1 MAKERVSR
9 RLALWQYIVLL
20 LAAVASIFAGYQ
32 GYNKILAPQNTN
44 TATLNVI
51 KVGIGNVQATVSTT
65 GTVMANNNS
74 KLSFQV
80 TGGTLAAIYVKVGD
94 SVKKGDKL
102 AQLDTKDLTLALR
115 QSQASL
121 ASAQAKL
128 DAMRAGSRPE
138 AVAAAQANYDAAVTK
153 LKIMQGGGRAEDVAT
168 AQSQLNAAVTKLNSM
183 QAGGRSE
190 DVATAQAQVN
200 AAQDKLNSMLAG
212 STQSDLVSAQKQV
225 DSAQAKLNQLL
236 NPVPADVQAAQQTV
250 AAAQSSLE
258 TAQAN
263 LEKVQAPLTPDQ
275 LIQARA
281 AVDKAQ
287 AALVQAQAAYDKV
300 PLAQQPSSPQAV
312 TLQQA
317 TIDYNSA
324 LAALNQQ
331 LAGPNPGDVASAQKQ
346 VDSAK
351 VQLQAAQAKL
361 NQLMHPTNSDVQA
374 AQAALA
380 SAQAALAAKQQP
392 YTQNDIAQ
400 QKEAVNQ
407 ASLALSKAKQP
418 NTAADIEQQ
427 QQTVNQLQ
435 QAIEKAKQPYTD
447 ADLSAQEA
455 QVAQALQALKAQQQ
469 PYLDTDIAQAVAA
482 VDQAKV
488 AVDQAQY
495 NMDNAT
501 LVAPFDGQVNAISG
515 NIGETAPAGV
525 ITLVDPTNVR
535 IDVSVDET
543 DIAKIALNEKVSY
556 TFDALG
562 IGTNQRVYTGKVI
575 AISPNATI
583 QSGVATYLVS
593 LSIDNPQNVLP
604 GMTANATIVYQEKD
618 NTLVVPLRAVRTQR
632 NQHYVEV
639 LVDPASGKIEQ
650 RQVQVGVQSD
660 QSAEILSGLKAGDE
674 IVIPGATIAAPRI
687 GIGGAGG
694 LGGGGP
700 RP

>member
-1 MAKERVSR
+1 MAKERFSR
-9 RLALWQYIVLL
+9 RLALWQYVVLL

-32 GYNKILAPQNTN
+32 GYDRVIAPQRTGP
-44 TATLNVI
+44 ATLNTI
-51 KVGIGNVQATVSTT
+51 KVGVGNVRATVSTT
-65 GTVMANNNS
+65 GTVQANNNS
-74 KLSFQV
+74 KLSFQ
-80 TGGTLAAIYVKVGD
+80 TNGGRLAAIYVKVGD

-102 AQLDTKDLTLALR
+102 AQLDTQDLTLALR
-115 QSQASL
+115 QAQASL

-128 DAMRAGSRPE
+128 DAMRAGARPE

-153 LKIMQGGGRAEDVAT
+153 LKIMQNGGRPEDVAT
-168 AQSQLNAAVTKLNSM
+168 AQAQLNAAVTKLNSM
-183 QAGGRSE
+183 QNGGRSE
-190 DVATAQAQVN
+190 DVASAQAQVN
-200 AAQDKLNSMLAG
+200 AAQDKMNSMLAG
-212 STQSDLVSAQKQV
+212 STQTDLASAQAQV

-236 NPVPADVQAAQQTV
+236 NPSPADVQAAQQTV
-250 AAAQSSLE
+250 TAAQSSLE

-263 LEKVQAPLTPDQ
+263 LAKLQAPLSPDQ
-275 LIQARA
+275 LTQARA
-281 AVDKAQ
+281 AVDKAK
-287 AALVQAQAAYDKV
+287 AALVKAQSDYDKV

-324 LAALNQQ
+324 QAALNQQ
-331 LAGPNPGDVASAQKQ
+331 LAGPNPADVASAQKS
-346 VDSAK
+346 VESAK
-351 VQLQAAQAKL
+351 AQVQAAQAKL

-374 AQAALA
+374 AQATLA
-380 SAQAALAAKQQP
+380 SAQAALAAKKQP
-392 YTQNDIAQ
+392 YTKNDIAQ
-400 QKEAVNQ
+400 QQEAVNQ
-407 ASLALSKAKQP
+407 ASLALAKAKQP
-418 NTAADIEQQ
+418 NTSADIEQQ

-435 QAIEKAKQPYTD
+435 EAIQKAKQPYTD
-447 ADLSAQEA
+447 ADISAQQA

-482 VDQAKV
+482 VEQAKV
-488 AVDQAQY
+488 SVDQAQY
-495 NMDNAT
+495 NLDNAT
-501 LVAPFDGQVNAISG
+501 LVAPFDGQVSAVSG

-535 IDVSVDET
+535 VDVSVDET
-543 DIAKIALNEKVSY
+543 DIAKIALNQQVSY

-562 IGTNQRVYTGKVI
+562 TGTNQRVYTGKVI
-575 AISPNATI
+575 SISPNATI

-593 LSIDNPQNVLP
+593 MSIENPQNVLP
-604 GMTANATIVYQEKD
+604 GMTANATIIYQEKD

-632 NQHYVEV
+632 NQRYVEV
-639 LVDPASGKIEQ
+639 VVDKASGKTEQ

-660 QSAEILSGLKAGDE
+660 QSAEILSGLQEGDE